1 MLLVGIGGLWFIPS
15 FHRITL
21 LPPFVGALCVLAL
34 LWIVNELCNRQLLGS
49 DKMVAKRMPL
59 ALQYANLQNLLY
71 YVGLTLM
78 LGAVAETG
86 VLQHIAT
93 WLLSHIGNIW
103 ILGGIT
109 TVLASLFGN
118 IPTLLASTEAFGH
131 LSGE

>member
-1 MLLVGIGGLWFIPS
+1 
-15 FHRITL
+15 
-21 LPPFVGALCVLAL
+21 
-34 LWIVNELCNRQLLGS
+34 
-49 DKMVAKRMPL
+49 MPL

-131 LSGE
+131 LSGEWSHLTACNGTLWPLISYTTALGGSVLLTGSVAGMLLMRMEGISLAGICAT